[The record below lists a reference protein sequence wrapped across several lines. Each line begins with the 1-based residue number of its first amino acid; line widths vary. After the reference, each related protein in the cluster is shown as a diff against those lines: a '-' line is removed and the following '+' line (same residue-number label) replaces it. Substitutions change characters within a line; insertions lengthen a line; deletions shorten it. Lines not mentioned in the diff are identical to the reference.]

1 MHAKTELRNLLIQEQ
16 QQLQLLKEEAKSEQ
30 RGELNLKRKLDSQ
43 ILLLSEKN
51 RQDEI
56 EVRSLRQEAQKLK
69 SQIS

>member
-1 MHAKTELRNLLIQEQ
+1 VHAKTELRNLLIQEQ